1 MAGGTRRGAPA
12 PGGTSELL
20 ALAAARPNEALA
32 KARAIVAG
40 DPGPYDASVARQTI
54 GIVLRDFGDMN
65 AAVRELQAA
74 LRLARAAGSPD
85 RQADVLASLGA
96 TLVYAGRTRSGLAHL
111 DAAARQSSGVAAGR
125 VLMRRGG
132 TLNVLGR
139 HQEAIGDLR
148 RAVAV
153 FRRAGDTIWEAR
165 ALMWRG
171 DTHLALGATERADA
185 DFATAARLFAKT
197 SQELESAYAVQDRG
211 KVAFRSGDLPSALSH
226 FDEAARRYAALRTPV
241 TDLTIDRCAVLL
253 AAGLPG
259 DALREADEAIRRLED
274 GAGQATKR
282 AELLLTAARAA
293 LAAADPQAA
302 MERAHMARRLFGAQQ
317 RTWWHAHAAL
327 MLVRA
332 RYAAGTGSG
341 TLLREAGR
349 VAARLESLGSTD
361 ITQALLVA
369 GRVALDL
376 GHTQDADRYLTAAAR
391 SRLRGPAL
399 SRITGWLAAALRAD
413 AAGDPQRVF
422 GACRRGLDLLDQHRL
437 TLGASE
443 LRARATRQ
451 GSELAELAQ
460 RWALR
465 SGRPRLLLVWSE
477 RWRATALAVPP
488 VRPVNDSE
496 LQAELTAARAITSQ
510 AEQTRARGESAARL
524 EREQLRLEADIRARV
539 MRAGGAGLPG
549 TTGHQGDAGLDVAA
563 LLGELGAA
571 RLIHIA
577 DIDGD
582 LHLLVC
588 GAGRVRHVTAG
599 RAEDAAREVEF
610 ARFGLNRLAHNR
622 LAGRPEDALAILE
635 ATGRRLE
642 DILLGRASRY
652 LGDGPVVIVPPGKL
666 HAVPWAVLPS
676 LRDRAVSVSPS
687 ARAWHRARMA
697 APPPGGR
704 DVVLVRGPGLGKEA
718 EEALAAEYG
727 LPMIADGGAT
737 AARVLEAIDGA
748 RLAHIAAHG
757 TFRADSPLFSSLRM
771 DDGPL
776 TVYDFER
783 LRRAPYRLIL
793 PACDSGL
800 QAPAGAD
807 ELLGLTS
814 SLVPLG
820 TAGIVA
826 SVVRV
831 NDRAAGQLMLALH
844 RRLRGGV
851 TLDEALRGAR
861 TDLAADPVQVAAGW
875 SFIALG
881 AG

>member
-1 MAGGTRRGAPA
+1 
-12 PGGTSELL
+12 
-20 ALAAARPNEALA
+20 
-32 KARAIVAG
+32 
-40 DPGPYDASVARQTI
+40 
-54 GIVLRDFGDMN
+54 VLRDFGDMK
-65 AAVRELQAA
+65 AAVRELQVA

-111 DAAARQSSGVAAGR
+111 DAAARRSSGVAAGR

-132 TLNVLGR
+132 TLYVLGR

-148 RAVAV
+148 RGVAV

-185 DFATAARLFAKT
+185 DFATAAGLFAQT
-197 SQELESAYAVQDRG
+197 SQDLESAYAVQDRG
-211 KVAFRSGDLPSALSH
+211 KVAFRSGDLPSALSYL
-226 FDEAARRYAALRTPV
+226 DEAARRYAALHTPA
-241 TDLTIDRCAVLL
+241 TDLIIDRCAVLL

-259 DALREADEAIRRLED
+259 DVLREADEAVRRLDD

-293 LAAADPQAA
+293 LAAADPQTA
-302 MERAHMARRLFGAQQ
+302 MERAHTARRLFGAQQ

-327 MLVRA
+327 LLVRA
-332 RYAAGTGSG
+332 RYAAGTRSG
-341 TLLREAGR
+341 TLLREAR
-349 VAARLESLGSTD
+349 RSAERLESLGSTD
-361 ITQALLVA
+361 VAQALLMA

-376 GHTQDADRYLTAAAR
+376 GHTQDADRYLAAAAR
-391 SRLRGPAL
+391 FRWRGPAL
-399 SRITGWLAAALRAD
+399 SGVTGWLAAALRAD
-413 AAGDPQRVF
+413 AAGDPRRVF
-422 GACRRGLDLLDQHRL
+422 GACRGGLDLLDQHRL

-465 SGRPRLLLVWSE
+465 SGRPRLLLAWSE

-488 VRPVNDSE
+488 VRPVDDSA
-496 LQAELTAARAITSQ
+496 LQADLTAARAITSQ
-510 AEQTRARGESAARL
+510 AEQTRARGQSAARL

-539 MRAGGAGLPG
+539 MRAGGAGLAQATGPPR
-549 TTGHQGDAGLDVAA
+549 TTGDHGDAGLDIAA

-588 GAGRVRHVTAG
+588 GAGKVRHVTAG
-599 RAEDAAREVEF
+599 RTEDAAREVEF
-610 ARFGLNRLAHNR
+610 ARFALNRVAHNR

-642 DILLGRASRY
+642 DILLGRARRH

-687 ARAWHRARMA
+687 ARAWYRARMA
-697 APPPGGR
+697 TPPPEGR

-727 LPMIADGGAT
+727 LPLIADGGAT
-737 AARVLEAIDGA
+737 TARVLEAIDGA